1 MIRFH
6 AKIKMQLSIFFN
18 WTHADDYTAE
28 PNSTIIGWMIAV
40 LCNWRG
46 WSAHNARGADGQPLI
61 TWSTP
66 GHLAALSANVFLT
79 VHELYLLQ
87 FTQCNS
93 CLWLDK
99 ASWHSIFSPSDLHQ
113 ERWCPTD
120 HLISTSAK
128 PLGHTQFFQKYF
140 LQFSKCISQYQPNA
154 FLLLINS
161 QIHLTHLPG
170 RSFTWSA
177 DFPPGSNIWLFRADK
192 YQPIMFVCHPGSRLN
207 SFPSVKSSHRSTH
220 SHWNV
225 VAALNH

>member
-1 MIRFH
+1 MSCINFWPIQSAKAGRFH
-6 AKIKMQLSIFFN
+6 KNQPTHLVEKIIKFQINPLSIFFN

-46 WSAHNARGADGQPLI
+46 WSAHNARGR
-61 TWSTP
+61 WSTTD
-66 GHLAALSANVFLT
+66 HLISSRSLGRSQCLCISYSSWTVFVTIYPMQFLS
-79 VHELYLLQ
+79 
-87 FTQCNS
+87 
-93 CLWLDK
+93 WLDSK

-113 ERWCPTD
+113 EGWCPTD

-192 YQPIMFVCHPGSRLN
+192 YQPIMFVCHPGSR
-207 SFPSVKSSHRSTH
+207 
-220 SHWNV
+220 
-225 VAALNH
+225 